1 MRHILLLEDDADT
14 RLWFSEL
21 LHKAISDIII
31 VEAEG
36 IQQALTLL
44 AEYPLSMAIV
54 DIYLPD
60 GRGFEFIKKAKKFN
74 PGIFCV
80 VVTAFDDDTDIF
92 LALQAG
98 ADGYLLKSQDKDK
111 LVRSLKDIMGGA
123 PPLSPSIARRI
134 IKHFQ
139 VKDKSPQ
146 EPRVALTDREKDV
159 LIFISKGMTRL
170 EAAKMI
176 GIREGTVAGYIKRV
190 YEKLNVSSRAEAA
203 LEAKRMGLI

>member
-36 IQQALTLL
+36 VQQALEVLT
-44 AEYPLSMAIV
+44 EYPLSMAIV

-60 GRGFEFIKKAKKFN
+60 GRGFEFIKEAKKFN

-92 LALQAG
+92 LSLQAG